1 MRDIENTINRA
12 SNPSSRRLRTTRT
25 TLSASFSV
33 AALLLIAGCD
43 GMVEESEPVEGQSA
57 ALRNTGRTP
66 EQQKCDEKLQSCYVD
81 CSVKYPESG
90 GGLNDDL
97 REGCFDSCDA
107 SHNLCSPARTVGAT
121 VGGVLQPGAVLDAQL
136 TTPLSPRSAAVTAP
150 AASAALKS
158 CTATSDG
165 GLWCCVP
172 ISTPPYLKC
181 TYTPPPDTIWTFTQT
196 ATRAP

>member
-1 MRDIENTINRA
+1 MRDIEKSVDR
-12 SNPSSRRLRTTRT
+12 SSSPSSRTRRARAI
-25 TLSASFSV
+25 L
-33 AALLLIAGCD
+33 AAAAPLAGLLLIVGCD
-43 GMVEESEPVEGQSA
+43 GMVDEGEPVERQDS
-57 ALRNTGRTP
+57 ALRNSGRTP
-66 EQQKCDEKLQSCYVD
+66 DQQKCDEKLQSCYVD
-81 CSVKYPESG
+81 CSVRYPESA

-107 SHNLCSPARTVGAT
+107 SHNLCTPARTVGAT
-121 VGGVLQPGAVLDAQL
+121 GGVLQQGAVLDGRAA
-136 TTPLSPRSAAVTAP
+136 TPLSPRDASLSAP

-165 GLWCCVP
+165 GLWCCTP

-181 TYTPPPDTIWTFTQT
+181 TYTPPPDTIWTLTQA